1 MNTAVSRTCTEL
13 GDDASFSTVGIDL
26 LYVDGRPLD
35 EFRTRPAYVLLGDP
49 GAGKTTEFHRESTEL
64 GDAALMLSANDFIEL
79 DFDSREWRGRILFI
93 DGLDEMRA
101 GKEDSRVPLGDIR
114 NRLDRLKPPGFRIS
128 CREADWLG
136 HSDRRSL
143 EAVSPD
149 SRITVLRLDELDD
162 QQVTELLLHQHNQ
175 TDPQGFIDKARRHG
189 VDGLLVNP
197 LTLRLLVDAVKPG
210 GDWPDSGRKTLEM
223 ACRQIATEHN
233 QEHRVATHPPQPATV
248 VDAAA
253 WLCALQLLAGIEG
266 YVLPA
271 GTAAPSFVSLTE
283 LVEPPARL
291 SLGDLEHALTTTLF
305 RATGDGFV
313 PLHRRVA
320 EFLAGRCL
328 AQLIDDGVPARRV
341 VSLMTGKTDD
351 RVVTSLRGLSA
362 WLAAHSREARPRL
375 LDADPVGVGL
385 YGDIGELTPREKE
398 RLLESLVTFAG
409 EGPVLGHQRQ
419 DGRSYGYRDDTAWA
433 LRCLATADMV
443 PAIRELISGPSMTPS
458 NNRLTILILEALSH
472 AADPQSVADLEQDLE
487 AILWSDS
494 RATPIKWVALDA
506 YLHIVPA
513 SDDRTRSLRLLLDA
527 VQDGSVPDPDD
538 EVRGG
543 LLEVLYPEA
552 VTPSDVWIY
561 APAPRH
567 PDLIGRFWRFWHWTL
582 LNKSSGRH
590 LAKLLD
596 SLHQQASRVLPALEQ
611 SGPEDLP
618 TELLARCLEANGD
631 NAEPA
636 HLYGW
641 LAAAGGLLD
650 QSPIREEH
658 ARRVRAW
665 LEARPHIQ
673 KEIVLTWLRQRDPD
687 DSVHPVANWFCEA
700 LYGSTLP
707 RDFGLWC
714 LDQALEI
721 GDTEPHVSEGLLLEA
736 YRSLHG
742 PSAGGGL
749 TLEAMRERLR
759 GTPTP
764 AAQLEDFCE
773 HHSSQEA
780 SIESEHQRKRR
791 DRLEQREQEQRQ
803 RSEDWATRL
812 RDHQDELR
820 ENRFSP
826 QNLAT
831 LANVH
836 FGLIAGVDRHK
847 SPRDRISDFIGGD
860 PRLVDAVMAALRDAA
875 LRDDLPEVDQ
885 TVSWALESRHSW
897 LARPV
902 LASLNLLDDEDPD
915 RLDALQQARKRKAL
929 AIYYCVPH
937 GADTPRWH
945 DRRLRDDPDLV
956 LGVLYQCAVAD
967 VRAGKDV
974 PSGLNELDGADGHH
988 DQVHDARLRLLE
1000 AFPTRSSNQQLPL
1013 LDRLLTKAL
1022 DHPDHAAL
1030 LALAERKQAS
1040 TSMPIGQ
1047 RVRWWATSALIV
1059 QGPRLQKLKTDLAN
1073 SEVRVR
1079 HFAELLRYIWD
1090 RHDGHSS
1097 ILADIEDPAA
1107 LRRLIEILGRWCGA
1121 PQYRSGFV
1129 TLEMAMSDLIA
1140 RLIGQLGSEPDD
1152 KAQQTLTDLLENPA
1166 LHGWHP
1172 HLRHAL
1178 EEHSV
1183 IHRDA
1188 SYSHP
1193 SIEQVQDTLKDGPP
1207 AGAAD
1212 LAALLEDRLTDMCED
1227 LKGSNS
1233 DFWRQFWNEDRH
1245 RRLTEAKPEDSCR
1258 DALLTNLQLRL
1269 PDEVDAVREGSYAA
1283 DTRADIRAN
1292 CLGFN
1297 VPIEIKKDSHPD
1309 LWKAMRDQLMAQY
1322 TTDRDTEGYGI
1333 YLALWFA
1340 DPDKPAGRHP
1350 DGSRPSTP
1358 EELRRR
1364 LEQQLTADQARKIAV
1379 IVMDVAKPSHRGGQ
1393 RVRNHPASSKAE
1405 RPRKC

>member
-1 MNTAVSRTCTEL
+1 MNTVISRTCTEL
-13 GDDASFSTVGIDL
+13 GYDVSGSVVGIGP
-26 LYVDGRPLD
+26 LYTESRPLD

-49 GAGKTTEFHRESTEL
+49 GAGKTTEFDRESTEL
-64 GDAALMLSANDFIEL
+64 GDAALMLSAKDFIEL
-79 DFDSREWRGRILFI
+79 DLDSREWQDRILFI

-101 GKEDSRVPLGDIR
+101 GKEDSRVPLGEIR
-114 NRLDRLKPPGFRIS
+114 NRLDRLKPPGFRIA

-162 QQVTELLLHQHNQ
+162 QQVTELLLQHNQ
-175 TDPQGFIDKARRHG
+175 TDPLGFIDKARQRG
-189 VDGLLVNP
+189 VGGLLVNP

-210 GDWPDSGRKTLEM
+210 GDWPDSRRRTLEM

-233 QEHRVATHPPQPATV
+233 QEHRVAMRPPPLEAV
-248 VDAAA
+248 VDAAG
-253 WLCALQLLAGIEG
+253 WLCTLQLLTGIEG
-266 YVLPA
+266 YVLPSGVA
-271 GTAAPSFVSLTE
+271 TPSFASVAE
-283 LVEPPARL
+283 LREPPVHLTR
-291 SLGDLEHALTTTLF
+291 GDLEHALATKLF
-305 RATGDGFV
+305 RATSEGFV
-313 PLHRRVA
+313 PLHRHVA
-320 EFLAGRCL
+320 EFLAGRHL
-328 AQLIDDGVPARRV
+328 AQLIAGGVPARRV
-341 VSLMTGKTDD
+341 VSLMTGSTDD
-351 RVVTSLRGLSA
+351 RVVTALRGLSA
-362 WLAAHSREARPRL
+362 WLAAHSGEARPRL
-375 LDADPVGVGL
+375 IDADPVGVGL
-385 YGDIGELTPREKE
+385 YGDIGNLTLREKE
-398 RLLESLVTFAG
+398 QLLQSLSTFAG
-409 EGPVLGHQRQ
+409 EAPVLGHQRQ

-433 LRCLATADMV
+433 FRCLATVDMV
-443 PAIRELISGPSMTPS
+443 PAMRELLNDSSMTAS
-458 NNRLTILILEALSH
+458 NNRLAILILEALSH
-472 AADPQSVADLEQDLE
+472 ADDPQSVADLEQDLK

-494 RATPIKWVALDA
+494 QATPIKWAALDA
-506 YLHIVPA
+506 YLHIVPV

-527 VQDGSVPDPDD
+527 VQDGSVPDPDY

-543 LLEVLYPEA
+543 LLETLYPEA
-552 VTPSDVWIY
+552 VTPSEVWLY
-561 APAPRH
+561 APAPRR
-567 PDLIGRFWRFWHWTL
+567 PDQIGLIGHFLVFWHRNL
-582 LNKSSGRH
+582 LNRSSDQH
-590 LAKLLD
+590 LAELLD

-611 SGPEDLP
+611 SGLEDLP

-636 HLYGW
+636 DLYGW

-650 QSPIREEH
+650 QSPIREEP
-658 ARRVRAW
+658 ARRVRDW
-665 LEARPHIQ
+665 LDARPHIQ

-687 DSVHPVANWFCEA
+687 DSVHPVGYWFCEA
-700 LYGSTLP
+700 LHGSTLP

-721 GDTEPHVSEGLLLEA
+721 GDTEPQVSEGLLLEA

-742 PSAGGGL
+742 PSASGGL

-759 GTPTP
+759 DTPTL
-764 AAQLEDFCE
+764 AARLEGFCE
-773 HHSSQEA
+773 RHSSQA
-780 SIESEHQRKRR
+780 SIESEYQRKRR
-791 DRLEQREQEQRQ
+791 ERLEQWEQEQRQ
-803 RSEDWATRL
+803 RSEDWATHL
-812 RDHQDELR
+812 REHQDELL

-836 FGLIAGVDRHK
+836 FGLIAGIDRHK

-885 TVSWALESRHSW
+885 TVSWSLESRHSW

-902 LASLNLLDDEDPD
+902 LTSLNLLDGGDPD
-915 RLDALQQARKRKAL
+915 RLDALQQPQKRKAL

-937 GADTPRWH
+937 GTNTPSWH
-945 DRRLRDDPDLV
+945 DRWLRDDPDLV
-956 LGVLYQCAVAD
+956 LDVLYRCAVAD
-967 VRAGKDV
+967 VRAGKDI
-974 PSGLNELDGADGHH
+974 PSGLNELDGAEGHH
-988 DQVHDARLRLLE
+988 DQVHDVRLRLLE

-1013 LDRLLTKAL
+1013 LDRLLTRAL
-1022 DHPDHAAL
+1022 DHPDNATL

-1040 TSMPIGQ
+1040 TSMPVGQ
-1047 RVRWWATSALIV
+1047 RVRWWATGALVV
-1059 QGPRLQKLKTDLAN
+1059 QGIRLQQLKTELAN
-1073 SEVRVR
+1073 SEVRIR
-1079 HFAELLRYIWD
+1079 HLATFLRSVWD
-1090 RHDGHSS
+1090 RHDRRSS
-1097 ILADIEDPAA
+1097 ILGDIRDPSA
-1107 LRRLIEILGRWCGA
+1107 LRELIEILGRWCGA

-1129 TLEMAMSDLIA
+1129 TLEMEMSDLIGTLIGHLGSDPSENAHHALA
-1140 RLIGQLGSEPDD
+1140 RLVEDPE
-1152 KAQQTLTDLLENPA
+1152 LE
-1166 LHGWHP
+1166 GWHP
-1172 HLRHAL
+1172 HLERAL
-1178 EEHSV
+1178 EEHRV

-1193 SIEQVQDTLKDGPP
+1193 SIEQVQDTLNDGPP
-1207 AGAAD
+1207 ASAAD
-1212 LAALLEDRLTDMCED
+1212 LAALLEDRLTDMCAD

-1245 RRLTEAKPEDSCR
+1245 RRLTGAKPEDSCR
-1258 DALLTNLQLRL
+1258 DALLTNLQRRL

-1297 VPIEIKKDSHPD
+1297 VPIEIKKDSHRD

-1322 TTDRDTEGYGI
+1322 TTDPATDGYGI
-1333 YLALWFA
+1333 YLVLWFA
-1340 DPDKPAGRHP
+1340 DPNKPASRHP

-1364 LEQQLTADQARKIAV
+1364 LEQELTANQARKITV
-1379 IVMDVAKPSHRGGQ
+1379 IVMDVTKPSRRVGG
-1393 RVRNHPASSKAE
+1393 
-1405 RPRKC
+1405 

>member
-1 MNTAVSRTCTEL
+1 MNTVVSRTCTEL
-13 GDDASFSTVGIDL
+13 GDDVSGGIGL
-26 LYVDGRPLD
+26 FRADGRPLD
-35 EFRTRPAYVLLGDP
+35 ECRSTRAYVLLGDP
-49 GAGKTTEFHRESTEL
+49 GAGKTTEFDRESTEL
-64 GDAALMLSANDFIEL
+64 GDAALMLSAKDFIEL
-79 DFDSREWRGRILFI
+79 DLDSHRQWRDRILFI

-101 GKEDSRVPLGDIR
+101 GKEDSRVPLGEIR

-143 EAVSPD
+143 EAVWPG

-162 QQVTELLLHQHNQ
+162 QQVTELLLHQHNR
-175 TDPQGFIDKARRHG
+175 TDPQEFIDKARQHG
-189 VDGLLVNP
+189 VGGLLVYP
-197 LTLRLLVDAVKPG
+197 LTLRLLVDAVRPG
-210 GDWPDSGRKTLEM
+210 GDWPDSRRETLEK

-233 QEHRVATHPPQPATV
+233 QEHRVATRPPPLETV
-248 VDAAA
+248 VDAAG
-253 WLCALQLLAGIEG
+253 WLCALQLLSRIEG
-266 YVLPA
+266 YVLPS

-283 LVEPPARL
+283 LREPPAHL
-291 SLGDLEHALTTTLF
+291 SRGDLEPALTTKLF
-305 RATGDGFV
+305 RATGEGFV
-313 PLHRRVA
+313 PLHRHVA
-320 EFLAGRCL
+320 EFLAGRFL
-328 AQLIDDGVPARRV
+328 AQIIADGVPARRV

-362 WLAAHSREARPRL
+362 WLAAHSREARQRL
-375 LDADPVGVGL
+375 IDADPVGVGL

-398 RLLESLVTFAG
+398 RLLESLSVFA
-409 EGPVLGHQRQ
+409 EKAPVLGHQRQ
-419 DGRSYGYRDDTAWA
+419 DGRSHGYRDDTAWA
-433 LRCLATADMV
+433 FRCLATADMV
-443 PAIRELISGPSMTPS
+443 PAMRELISGSSMTAS
-458 NNRLTILILEALSH
+458 NYRLTELILEALSH
-472 AADPQSVADLEQDLE
+472 TDNPQSVADLEGDLE
-487 AILWSDS
+487 AIVWSDS
-494 RATPIKWVALDA
+494 QATPIKRAALDA

-527 VQDGSVPDPDD
+527 IQDDSVPDPDD
-538 EVRGG
+538 EVRGR
-543 LLEVLYPEA
+543 LLETLYPET
-552 VTPSDVWIY
+552 VTPSEVWLY
-561 APAPRH
+561 APARRR
-567 PDLIGRFWRFWHWTL
+567 PDLIGRFWMFWHRTL
-582 LNKSSGRH
+582 LDKSSVQH
-590 LAKLLD
+590 LAELLD
-596 SLHQQASRVLPALEQ
+596 SLHQQASRIVPALEQ
-611 SGPEDLP
+611 SGLEHLP

-641 LAAAGGLLD
+641 LAVAEGLLER
-650 QSPIREEH
+650 SPLRGEP

-673 KEIVLTWLRQRDPD
+673 KEIVLAWLRQRDLD
-687 DSVHPVANWFCEA
+687 DSVHPVGYWFCEA
-700 LYGSTLP
+700 LHGSTLP

-721 GDTEPHVSEGLLLEA
+721 GDTEPQVSEGLLLET

-742 PSAGGGL
+742 PSASAGL

-759 GTPTP
+759 GAPTL
-764 AAQLEDFCE
+764 AAHLEGFCE
-773 HHSSQEA
+773 RHLSQEA
-780 SIESEHQRKRR
+780 SIEDKYRRERRK
-791 DRLEQREQEQRQ
+791 RLEQWEEEQRQ
-803 RSEDWATRL
+803 RSEDWATHL
-812 RDHQDELR
+812 RDHQDELL

-836 FGLIAGVDRHK
+836 FGLVAGVDRHK

-860 PRLVDAVMAALRDAA
+860 PRLVDVVMAALRDAA

-885 TVSWALESRHSW
+885 TVSWSLESRHSL
-897 LARPV
+897 LAFPV
-902 LASLNLLDDEDPD
+902 LASLNLLDREDP
-915 RLDALQQARKRKAL
+915 ALLEALPAARKRKAL
-929 AIYYCVPH
+929 AIYYCVPQ
-937 GADTPRWH
+937 GANTAGWH
-945 DRRLRDDPDLV
+945 DHWLRDDPDLV

-967 VRAGKDV
+967 VRAGKDI
-974 PSGLNELDGADGHH
+974 PSGLNELDGAEGHH
-988 DQVHDARLRLLE
+988 DQVHDVRLRLLE

-1013 LDRLLTKAL
+1013 LDRLLTRAL

-1047 RVRWWATSALIV
+1047 RVRWWATGALLV
-1059 QGPRLQKLKTDLAN
+1059 QGPRLQQLKTDLAN
-1073 SEVRVR
+1073 SEVRIR
-1079 HFAELLRYIWD
+1079 HLAEFLRYIWD

-1107 LRRLIEILGRWCGA
+1107 LRQLIEILGHWCGS

-1152 KAQQTLTDLLENPA
+1152 MVQQALTDLLENPA
-1166 LHGWHP
+1166 LDGWHP

-1178 EEHSV
+1178 EEHRV

-1188 SYSHP
+1188 SYSPP
-1193 SIEQVQDTLKDGPP
+1193 SIEQVQDTLNDGPP
-1207 AGAAD
+1207 ASAAD
-1212 LAALLEDRLTDMCED
+1212 LAALLKDRLDDMCED

-1245 RRLTEAKPEDSCR
+1245 RRLTGAKPEDSCR
-1258 DALLTNLQLRL
+1258 DALLANLQLRL
-1269 PDEVDAVREGSYAA
+1269 PDDVDAAREGSYAA

-1292 CLGFN
+1292 CREFN

-1309 LWKAMRDQLMAQY
+1309 LWKAMRDQLIAQY
-1322 TTDRDTEGYGI
+1322 TIDPATKGYGI
-1333 YLALWFA
+1333 YLVLWFA
-1340 DPDKPAGRHP
+1340 DPSNPATRHP

-1358 EELRRR
+1358 EELRRQ
-1364 LEQQLTADQARKIAV
+1364 LEHELTTDDARKIAV
-1379 IVMDVAKPSHRGGQ
+1379 IVMDVTKPG
-1393 RVRNHPASSKAE
+1393 
-1405 RPRKC
+1405 RKIGE